1 MKYRHWNRSLS
12 NITKITKQLKTN
24 LISVLLLQLLFWW
37 GCGSNGEPN
46 RTWVR
51 TSSTLW
57 FMNIHSNPKTA
68 ADDNVFRRSIVD
80 VVGEVLRDLQASMT
94 ERALFHTDG
103 VLDVV
108 NRYADMLSAIVDLNQ
123 IHFLLWEAR
132 NCPCAHRR
140 SFSAQ
145 TAKMSLSC
153 HWGRPC
159 YSITEEQLKVLPH
172 RCLPFERP
180 FQTRNKFSL
189 HGNLVIKCLFMK
201 YNVLTQV
208 LLGSPFEP
216 HAIRIEFGMV
226 VNCSVISVLLLQF
239 LFQCPYFTSIVLN
252 CVLFL

>member
-1 MKYRHWNRSLS
+1 
-12 NITKITKQLKTN
+12 
-24 LISVLLLQLLFWW
+24 
-37 GCGSNGEPN
+37 
-46 RTWVR
+46 
-51 TSSTLW
+51 
-57 FMNIHSNPKTA
+57 MNIHSNPKTA

-94 ERALFHTDG
+94 ERALFHLDW

-123 IHFLLWEAR
+123 IHFLLREAH
-132 NCPCAHRR
+132 NCPCAHRS

-145 TAKMSLSC
+145 TAKMVLSC
-153 HWGRPC
+153 HRGRPC

-180 FQTRNKFSL
+180 FQTRNKFSV
-189 HGNLVIKCLFMK
+189 HGNLVIKCMFMK

-216 HAIRIEFGMV
+216 HAISIEFGMV
-226 VNCSVISVLLLQF
+226 VNCFVISVLLLQF

-252 CVLFL
+252 SVLFL